1 MEGLIVLLLLA
12 VLAVPI
18 LLIVALVKLSTL
30 GQRVEALEREFRAGQ
45 ASAARPEAAPAVS
58 AAASVGAAP
67 SAERG
72 VEVAWRDR
80 APGPQPG
87 EGQDPLAQAR
97 SMQPQSETAA
107 QLPAGPSS
115 SDAPQASATPA
126 APSIGPPPLPTPAET
141 APSAPAAPVPSTP
154 AAPTPPAPPGFDP
167 ITVAI
172 DAVRRWFTEG
182 NVPVKVGMLV
192 LFAGVAALLR
202 YATDQGWMRFPIELR
217 LAGIALFALAGL
229 GFGWRQRE
237 RRPAFALSLQGG
249 AIGLLL
255 MTVFAAFRLYAL
267 LPATAALGLS
277 VVLVAASGVLAVLQ
291 HSRALAVLGILAG
304 FLAPLL
310 MSTGGG
316 NHVALFSYYAVLN
329 AGIFAIAWYRPWRV
343 LNVLGF
349 VFTYAI
355 GSYWGVLDYQP
366 DKLASTLPF
375 LALFFVFYLLIP
387 ILYAKR
393 LPAQRRDLVD
403 GALVFGNPLFSFLLL
418 SGLLQGERL
427 PLAFAAI
434 GIAAIYAAL
443 GWGLLRH
450 ARYRPLAQAHAVLA
464 VGFATLA
471 VPLALSARVTA
482 SVFALEGAA
491 LIWLGLRQQQRLSV
505 WAGVG
510 LQGLAALAYLFGASL
525 AYPQE
530 QALANPGFIGALVL
544 ALAGFASAWSWR
556 AAGRDGPALAMYLW
570 GLMWWGLM
578 AGLEI
583 QRFVPVEDQADA
595 WLGFIALSLG
605 LLALAL
611 RRVPAAALGWSVA
624 AGVAAALPLALQ
636 QSVDHLHPFAGYGLL
651 AWLGFAV
658 LGAVALRQLREQ
670 PGSIAAWAHSA
681 WLLAWPLALCLWLR
695 WLTVHAELAEGWR
708 LAATGLPW
716 LLVAGG
722 VLWRP
727 LWLGWPLAD
736 RFAEWRPV
744 ALQGALFIVGSIWLL
759 LITRA
764 GGAAPLPWLPLLNP
778 LELSLLACLG
788 LALALQRS
796 DAVTAESRAAVAW
809 LLGMAAFVT
818 VTVITLRS
826 VHQLGGVPWQGSA
839 LFDSALAQASLSLVW
854 SVLGVAGWLL
864 GSRRQLHGL
873 WQAGAVL
880 MGIVL
885 LKLILVDRQ
894 HLGDLLGIASFIGYG
909 LLCTAVGYFA
919 PAPPRAGPAP
929 ETPAPERPV

>member
-12 VLAVPI
+12 VFAVPI

-30 GQRVEALEREFRAGQ
+30 GQRVAALERQLGAAQG
-45 ASAARPEAAPAVS
+45 ARPAAPAAPVS
-58 AAASVGAAP
+58 APAPLAAASSGRAPAAEP
-67 SAERG
+67 G
-72 VEVAWRDR
+72 VEVVWGGQPAR
-80 APGPQPG
+80 A
-87 EGQDPLAQAR
+87 EAATDHDPLAQAR
-97 SMQPQSETAA
+97 SMQP
-107 QLPAGPSS
+107 LV
-115 SDAPQASATPA
+115 DAPAPPEDPAAAVTSVPA
-126 APSIGPPPLPTPAET
+126 APPPDAGASAPQPSLPPPLP
-141 APSAPAAPVPSTP
+141 PSAQRAPVPE
-154 AAPTPPAPPGFDP
+154 PTPPRGPDP
-167 ITVAI
+167 ISIAI
-172 DAVRRWFTEG
+172 DAVRGWFTEG

-202 YATDQGWMRFPIELR
+202 YATDQGWMSFPIELR
-217 LAGIALFALAGL
+217 LAGIALFALGGL
-229 GFGWRQRE
+229 VFGWRQRE

-267 LPATAALGLS
+267 LPAGAALGLS
-277 VVLVAASGVLAVLQ
+277 VMLVAATGVLAVLQ

-304 FLAPLL
+304 FLAPVL
-310 MSTGGG
+310 MSTGSG
-316 NHVALFSYYAVLN
+316 NHVALFSYYALLN
-329 AGIFAIAWYRPWRV
+329 AGIFAIAWYRPWRG

-355 GSYWGVLDYQP
+355 ATWWGVLDYQP
-366 DKLASTLPF
+366 EKLASTLPF
-375 LALFFVFYLLIP
+375 LVLFFGFYLLIP
-387 ILYAKR
+387 ILYARR
-393 LPAQRRDLVD
+393 LEAQRRDLVD

-418 SGLLQGERL
+418 SGLLEGERL
-427 PLAFAAI
+427 PLAFSAI
-434 GIAAIYAAL
+434 GMAAIYAAL

-505 WAGVG
+505 WAGTG

-525 AYPQE
+525 AYPHE
-530 QALANPGFIGALVL
+530 QAIANPGFIGAFVL

-556 AAGRDGPALAMYLW
+556 SAGRELPALAFYLW
-570 GLMWWGLM
+570 GLLWWLLM

-583 QRFVPVEDQADA
+583 QRFVPAEAQADA

-611 RRVPAAALGWSVA
+611 PRVPAAALGWSVA
-624 AGVAAALPLALQ
+624 AGVAVALPLALL
-636 QSVDHLHPFAGYGLL
+636 QSVDHGHPFGDHGLY
-651 AWLGFAV
+651 AWLGFAL
-658 LGAVALRQLREQ
+658 LGASALRALSQQ
-670 PGSIAAWAHSA
+670 PRPIPAWAHCA
-681 WLLAWPLALCLWLR
+681 WLLAWPLALSLWLR
-695 WLTVHAELAEGWR
+695 WVAAEADLAEGWR

-727 LWLGWPLAD
+727 RWLGWPLVD
-736 RFAEWRPV
+736 RFVEWRAV
-744 ALQGALFIVGSIWLL
+744 ALRGSLLLAGLLWLL
-759 LITRA
+759 LVGRA
-764 GGAAPLPWLPLLNP
+764 GDAAPLPWLPLLNP
-778 LELSLLACLG
+778 LELGLLACLG
-788 LALALQRS
+788 LVLALRNS
-796 DAVTAESRAAVAW
+796 EAVAAESRVAVSW
-809 LLGMAAFVT
+809 LLGLAAFVT
-818 VTVITLRS
+818 VTAFTLRS
-826 VHQLGGVPWQGSA
+826 VHQLGGVPWQGDA

-864 GSRRQLHGL
+864 GSRRQLRGL

-885 LKLILVDRQ
+885 LKLIVVDRQ

-919 PAPPRAGPAP
+919 PAPPRARAA
-929 ETPAPERPV
+929 EESAA